1 MSVAIQVSD
10 LTKRY
15 GSVVAV
21 DQLSFEVPAG
31 ASFGL
36 LGPNGAGKSTT
47 FGVLCGWL
55 RATRGTTSVL
65 GTNSSQLHRL
75 QGQVS
80 ALPQDAQLP
89 VAAPIQSS
97 LLHYARLA
105 GLSGGAARTEV
116 GRVLEL
122 VGLSGDARKRGGE
135 LSHGMS
141 KRAGIAAALIGTP
154 QVIFLDEPTAG
165 LDPKNAKTIRDVIAQ
180 KPAKQTI
187 VVSSHNLAEIQDIC
201 THGAILDRGKLTAL
215 GSMDALTQRGQK
227 ATFQIRGAAKGVLPK
242 IKAIASVD
250 DVALESEGALRV
262 SFESGTDPAVVI
274 GHVLRL
280 LLDSGVPI
288 LGVELGTSLEDA
300 FLEIT
305 SIAP

>member
-1 MSVAIQVSD
+1 MSAAIQVSD

-21 DQLSFEVPAG
+21 DQLSFEVPTG
-31 ASFGL
+31 AAFGL

-55 RATRGTTSVL
+55 RASRGSTTVL
-65 GTNSSQLHRL
+65 GTPSTQLHRL
-75 QGQVS
+75 RGQVS

-89 VAAPIQSS
+89 VAAPILSS
-97 LLHYARLA
+97 LRHYARLS
-105 GLSGGAARTEV
+105 GLSGSAARSEAA
-116 GRVLEL
+116 RVLEL

-141 KRAGIAAALIGTP
+141 KRAGIAAALIGSP
-154 QVIFLDEPTAG
+154 RVIFLDEPTAG
-165 LDPKNAKTIRDVIAQ
+165 LDPKNAKTIRDVIAG
-180 KPAKQTI
+180 KPAEQTI

-201 THGAILDRGKLTAL
+201 THGAILDKGRLTAL
-215 GSMDALTQRGQK
+215 GSMDSLTQRGQR
-227 ATFQIRGAAKGVLPK
+227 ATFRIRGSAKGYMSKVT
-242 IKAIASVD
+242 AIAQVD
-250 DVALESEGALRV
+250 EADMDGDGILRV
-262 SFESGTDPAVVI
+262 TFESGTDPSVVI
-274 GHVLRL
+274 GHVLRV

-305 SIAP
+305 SVVP